1 MTDPTYSRRHL
12 IELGLALPAGIALA
26 GHADIFGT
34 PALAATPQLVDA
46 DDDPTPAL
54 TEGPY
59 FTPSSPKR
67 RSIVP
72 AGATGTRLTLTGRVL
87 TTSGKPVKNA
97 LIDVWQAD
105 ARGAYDNSGYRFRG
119 HQLTD
124 AQGRY
129 TLLSVVP
136 GLYPGRTKHIHV
148 KVQAPRKPALTTQ
161 LFRQPQRQ
169 HLHLRVPD
177 QELEARE
184 RTPARTLRLRPGRLT
199 AVARGASGSRK
210 GAERTRT
217 AVRGFAGLCLTTR
230 PRRRRAIVAGRNRIP
245 ARAVVPATTE
255 TRRPECTSEAVYSPS
270 SSSSCCWSGCSKTT
284 FP

>member
-87 TTSGKPVKNA
+87 TTSGKPVKSA

-148 KVQAPRKPALTTQ
+148 KVQAPGEPVLTTQ
-161 LFRQPQRQ
+161 LFF
-169 HLHLRVPD
+169 
-177 QELEARE
+177 
-184 RTPARTLRLRPGRLT
+184 PG
-199 AVARGASGSRK
+199 
-210 GAERTRT
+210 
-217 AVRGFAGLCLTTR
+217 
-230 PRRRRAIVAGRNRIP
+230 VAGNRSDGIY
-245 ARAVVPATTE
+245 
-255 TRRPECTSEAVYSPS
+255 TSECLIRNWKLVN
-270 SSSSCCWSGCSKTT
+270 GRRQGR
-284 FP
+284 FDFVLDV